1 MLTLEANGRDRLP
14 WPQTK
19 FIVPG
24 IVRRLEQD
32 ENEEQLID
40 DADSERESPEGRMR
54 SQERPVRHDCHAQG
68 YPEEQGCREAPAAV
82 VLGVVLDRV
91 FDDTDVYEAADEEE
105 EDGEGVRAPEEGHAL
120 VVEIDPFFLLRP
132 GKNGNVAIQGE
143 Q

>member
-1 MLTLEANGRDRLP
+1 MTFEVRPIDGLA
-14 WPQTK
+14 WPQSK

-32 ENEEQLID
+32 ENEEQLIH
-40 DADSERESPEGRMR
+40 DADSEGASPDGRVR
-54 SQERPVRHDCHAQG
+54 PQERPVRHDCHAQG

-91 FDDTDVYEAADEEE
+91 FDDTDVDEAADEEE

-132 GKNGNVAIQGE
+132 GKMATFL
-143 Q
+143 